1 MLGNEKL
8 WPCTPTD
15 PPVLPSGIQVWA
27 AWLDL
32 DGAALSRFRS
42 TLTDQERERAD
53 RFAIER
59 DRARFVAAR
68 GFLRTILASCIGT
81 EPQRVELSY
90 SSRGKPSLAGDCARS
105 GLQFN
110 LAHSGNLAVFAV
122 APHRIVGVD
131 VEQVRPVPDLAELA
145 ERFFS
150 AHECAAIRNLAGQ
163 EQALTFFRIWTRK
176 EAWLK
181 ATGEGITG
189 PLKAVE
195 VLNPPRVER
204 AVGEPPAPS
213 GGVPLCLYDF
223 APAPAF
229 LGALAVAPVCG
240 V

>member
-8 WPCTPTD
+8 WLCAPTE
-15 PPVLPSGIQVWA
+15 PHRLPNGVRVWA
-27 AWLDL
+27 AWLDV

-42 TLTDQERERAD
+42 ALTDHERERAG

-68 GFLRTILASCIGT
+68 GFLRTILASCLGT

-90 SSRGKPSLAGDCARS
+90 SSRGKPSLTGDCARS
-105 GLQFN
+105 GMQFN

-145 ERFFS
+145 ARFFS
-150 AHECAAIRNLAGQ
+150 THECAAITKLAGQ
-163 EQALTFFRIWTRK
+163 EQVLTFFRIWTRK

-189 PLKAVE
+189 DLKAIE

-204 AVGEPPAPS
+204 AGGGPPAPL

-223 APAPAF
+223 TPAPAF